1 MIMCSLVGGLMGLV
15 IGMVFGLSITPAK
28 ASNPGI
34 NSTQDYFDVSCR
46 TVYVN
51 GQTFYVF
58 KYGNDIEVTR

>member
-1 MIMCSLVGGLMGLV
+1 MGLV
-15 IGMVFGLSITPAK
+15 IGTVFGLSITPAK